1 MSTATTTPTTRKAPT
16 VATNEKTDPA
26 RNALALHGGEPVRA
40 DPLPYGRQVVDEED
54 IAAVVAVLRSDWL
67 TTGPAVTEFERAV
80 ADVFGADQAVAV
92 SNGTAALH
100 TALAGLG
107 IGAGDEVI
115 VPAITFAATAN
126 AALYQGAV
134 PRFAD
139 VDPGTL
145 LIDPAAVG
153 ALVGPRTAAVIAV
166 DFAGQPCDYDALRSI
181 CLEHRLA
188 LVADACHAAGASADG
203 RPVGTLADATCFSFH
218 PVKHVTCGEGGA
230 VTCQDPALATRM
242 RRFRNHAI
250 VSDHR
255 QRQEQGTWEYDV
267 CGLGWNY
274 RLTDLQS
281 ALGRSQLRKLD
292 RFVVRRRELAE
303 RYDRALADQPLLRPL
318 AVRAAVHPAW
328 HLYVVQLDLEALSV
342 DRATVFQALRAEG
355 IGVNVHYKPV
365 HLHPFYAARLGTEPG
380 LCPVA
385 EAAYERLLTLPLFAA
400 MSDADQ
406 DDVLRAVAKVTE
418 AYAS

>member
-1 MSTATTTPTTRKAPT
+1 MSTATTTPTTPAPT
-16 VATNEKTDPA
+16 IIPKQTTNPA
-26 RNALALHGGEPVRA
+26 LQALALHGGDPVRT
-40 DPLPYGRQVVDEED
+40 DPLPYGRQSLDEDD

-67 TTGPAVTEFERAV
+67 TTGPAVKDFERAV
-80 ADVFGADQAVAV
+80 ADVFGADHAVAL
-92 SNGTAALH
+92 SHGTAALH

-115 VPAITFAATAN
+115 VPTMTFAATAN

-145 LIDPAAVG
+145 LIDPTAVE
-153 ALVGPRTAAVIAV
+153 ALIGPRTAAVIGV
-166 DFAGQPCDYDALRSI
+166 DFAGQPCDYDALRAI

-250 VSDHR
+250 VNDQR
-255 QRQEQGTWEYDV
+255 QREEQATWEYDV

-274 RLTDLQS
+274 RLTDLQC

-318 AVRAAVHPAW
+318 AVRADVHPAW
-328 HLYVVQLDLEALSV
+328 HLYVVQLDLEGLSV

-365 HLHPFYAARLGTEPG
+365 HLHPFYAARLGTGPG

-406 DDVLRAVAKVTE
+406 DDVLRAVAKVKE
-418 AYAS
+418 AYTP